1 MADREKVINGL
12 ECCLHDEDD
21 DHGRLCEKCPYDC
34 GDCRKD
40 LYNDVL
46 GLLKEQEPL
55 KPYIDSFNDSCWWAT
70 GCCGTPINLKTDKFC
85 PKCGRKVKW
94 DG

>member
-1 MADREKVINGL
+1 MTDREKVIKGL

-21 DHGRLCEKCPYDC
+21 GHGRLCEKCPYDC

-46 GLLKEQEPL
+46 GLLKEQEPIRPDYDPATL
-55 KPYIDSFNDSCWWAT
+55 TWSC
-70 GCCGTPINLKTDKFC
+70 GNCGQTFDRCKNKFC
-85 PKCGRKVKW
+85 PECGRKVKW
-94 DG
+94 E